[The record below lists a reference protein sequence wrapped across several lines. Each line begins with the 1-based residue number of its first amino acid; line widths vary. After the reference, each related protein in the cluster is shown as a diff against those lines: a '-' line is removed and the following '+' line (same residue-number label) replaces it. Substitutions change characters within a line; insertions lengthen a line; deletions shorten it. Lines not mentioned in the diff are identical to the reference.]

1 LRQSYICSK
10 KEAMKKIITCIVIIQ
25 CFGLSLLRGQNST
38 RIRGILLDETG
49 TPLVGGNI
57 VIPGTSIGTS
67 TDMKGEFLLEIP
79 ADTKLLSFSFLGY
92 TPVEVAP
99 EETMRITLQP
109 DATLIDE
116 VVIKAQKPTILITA
130 EKTTVFSASSP
141 LTSSGNTYNVL
152 KNLPGVILNSDG
164 TLFLNGKSGVKIQVD
179 GKDSYLSGTDLV
191 NYLIALPAS
200 SLNKID
206 LIHHPSAR
214 HDAAGNAGIIDIST
228 LKSHVAGYHIN
239 YNTNYEQGK
248 QSRSN
253 NNISLG
259 HHANKL
265 SLNAMYGYYYGDDY
279 VDLTIKR
286 TFPEMANEQ
295 KIFFNQDSYRMQ
307 NNQSHYFNAGLD
319 VYANPQTSIGISLRG
334 NIGDRK
340 ETGTLSSLFYTPVTL
355 SDSTIVSRTDN
366 KRESKNISP
375 TLNLQ
380 HKIDSLGK
388 EISASVNGLYYGI
401 DETQVHNDRITSNS
415 DNTTGNGS
423 HALKKGS
430 IKMAS
435 GRADLALSFNNSW
448 RLDAGVKS
456 DFVDIYNQS
465 DYKKMDHEQWINDPQ
480 LSSTFFYKEN
490 INAIY
495 LSSKLNK
502 MLVVAEIGLRVENTN
517 IQTDEI
523 DQSYTDLFPNMM
535 ISWHSSENNELSLTY
550 NRRID
555 RPNYRDLNPFVYV
568 FDSYTYEQGNTNLK
582 PQFTDRINLA
592 YTMRKAYKVG
602 LFYNRT
608 LQAIIKSYF
617 IQPGT
622 KRVIV
627 LPTNMASFYSW
638 GIQGDAGRILV
649 ADWFHTSIHAELVQN
664 RYKWNEKNTLMENSG
679 VTFQVGVQNH
689 IRLPWGWTGEVS
701 GFYNSRMAYGQID
714 VMPIYQISGGVQKN
728 FFEGNATLS
737 IFSSDWLHSNHTRV
751 KGFISGGFAATDE
764 FYDRAI
770 IGISLSYWVKKGED
784 LKKERKQK
792 EIDTKRISL

>member
-1 LRQSYICSK
+1 MRQSYICSK

-25 CFGLSLLRGQNST
+25 CLGLSLLRGQNST

-179 GKDSYLSGTDLV
+179 GKDSY
-191 NYLIALPAS
+191 
-200 SLNKID
+200 
-206 LIHHPSAR
+206 
-214 HDAAGNAGIIDIST
+214 
-228 LKSHVAGYHIN
+228 
-239 YNTNYEQGK
+239 
-248 QSRSN
+248 
-253 NNISLG
+253 
-259 HHANKL
+259 
-265 SLNAMYGYYYGDDY
+265 
-279 VDLTIKR
+279 
-286 TFPEMANEQ
+286 
-295 KIFFNQDSYRMQ
+295 RMQ

-415 DNTTGNGS
+415 GNTTGNGS